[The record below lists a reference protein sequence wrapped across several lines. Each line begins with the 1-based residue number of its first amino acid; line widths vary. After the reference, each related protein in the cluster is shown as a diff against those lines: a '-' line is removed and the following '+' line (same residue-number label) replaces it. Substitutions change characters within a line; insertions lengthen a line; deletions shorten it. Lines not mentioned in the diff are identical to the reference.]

1 MTKIPKISYSLVISN
16 VSENKINVSRKT
28 IDRKTI
34 ERFSKHNM

>member
-16 VSENKINVSRKT
+16 VSENKIVSRKT

-34 ERFSKHNM
+34 ERFSKHHI

>member
-16 VSENKINVSRKT
+16 VSENKIVSRKT

-34 ERFSKHNM
+34 ERFSKHHM